1 MQTYCVETDMDA
13 ARVETLRDVFER
25 LSTGDED
32 VTIDI
37 GRVRF
42 IDSSGVGAIVFL
54 FKRLKMRG
62 RNLQI
67 ANAQGQPQR
76 LFIQLRLTFL
86 LAPAPRSSAA

>member
-13 ARVETLRDVFER
+13 TRVEAMREVFER
-25 LSTGDED
+25 LSTSDDD

-37 GRVRF
+37 ARVRF

-62 RNLQI
+62 RNLMI

-86 LAPAPRSSAA
+86 LAPPPRSSAA